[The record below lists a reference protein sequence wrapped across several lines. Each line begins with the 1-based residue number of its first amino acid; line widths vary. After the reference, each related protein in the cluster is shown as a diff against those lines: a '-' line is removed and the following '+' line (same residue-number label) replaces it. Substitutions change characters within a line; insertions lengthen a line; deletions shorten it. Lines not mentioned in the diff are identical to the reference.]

1 MKGRGKEAI
10 MLVPE
15 AHSIRTGQSRG
26 TVLGWLALF
35 GLAIAAGLYGLY
47 RSPPRPISPGSEAAS
62 VPAPAEPLAHAR
74 QLFEQ
79 NCAGCHGEK
88 GDGEGVAARFLY
100 PRPRNFQENQFRVV
114 TTVNKVPSEADLV
127 HVITRGMPGSGMM
140 PFGHL
145 SEADRVELATYVR
158 HLAGVGIRD
167 EELKRAAAEKEQI
180 NPAEL
185 DELIAKLLAP
195 GDLLAV
201 PADLPAFGP
210 ESVAR
215 GKLLYEKD
223 ACAACHGPTGK
234 GDGPQDQRD
243 RSGWPIRPR
252 DFGRG
257 IYKGGY
263 DLQQLLARI
272 MLGMPGT
279 PMPSSTIPSR
289 DAGDLINFVL
299 SLSDPASRART
310 EHKRSAIIAH
320 RATAPLGPE
329 IDEKTWS
336 AAAPVSILVSP
347 LWWRDHQDP
356 DLEVAALHDGQNIAL
371 RLTWKDASKNDSLVR
386 PQDFE
391 DMAAVQL
398 FQGTVEPFLGM
409 GGAGQSVDMWHWR
422 ASRHGPAYA
431 PSDVESAHPLMAV
444 DMYPFESP
452 GAGANHP
459 GAQQPR
465 EFMTAWAAG
474 NLRSDPSAAFTGSN
488 LQAQGAG
495 SITMRP
501 KASQIVKAQGQW
513 TNGRWTVVLRRSLA
527 VSPEEGVGLRAGER
541 VSVAFALWDGA
552 YRDRNGQKLVS
563 IWHDLHLE

>member
-1 MKGRGKEAI
+1 
-10 MLVPE
+10 MLIPK
-15 AHSIRTGQSRG
+15 AHSNRSGKSRWIA
-26 TVLGWLALF
+26 VLLLASV
-35 GLAIAAGLYGLY
+35 GLAVAGIFYGLGQAP
-47 RSPPRPISPGSEAAS
+47 STPVPQAGQGAEA
-62 VPAPAEPLAHAR
+62 PAPSDPLAHAKG
-74 QLFEQ
+74 LFAQ
-79 NCAGCHGEK
+79 NCAGCHGEN
-88 GDGEGVAARFLY
+88 GDGAGIAARFLY

-127 HVITRGMPGSGMM
+127 HVITRGMPGSAMM
-140 PFGHL
+140 PFAHL
-145 SEADRVELATYVR
+145 SEADRVELASYVR

-180 NPAEL
+180 NPADL
-185 DELIAKLLAP
+185 DELIAKLLTP
-195 GDLLAV
+195 GDQLAV
-201 PADLPAFGP
+201 PADLPEFGP

-215 GKLLYEKD
+215 GKLLYVKD

-263 DLQQLLARI
+263 DRQQLYARI

-279 PMPSSTIPSR
+279 PMPSSTISNQ

-299 SLSDPASRART
+299 SLSDPATRARS
-310 EHKRSAIIAH
+310 EHKRSSIIAH
-320 RATAPLGPE
+320 RAASPLGQQ
-329 IDEKTWS
+329 IDATTWNT
-336 AAAPVSILVSP
+336 AAPVSILVSP

-356 DLEVAALHDGQNIAL
+356 DFQVAALHDGQSIAL
-371 RLTWKDASKNDSLVR
+371 KLTWNDASRNDAAVR

-398 FQGTVEPFLGM
+398 FKGVVEPFLGM
-409 GGAGQSVDMWHWR
+409 GSAGQVVDMWQWR
-422 ASRHGPAYA
+422 ASMKGPAH
-431 PSDVESAHPLMAV
+431 PRPDVETAHPNMAV

-452 GAGANHP
+452 GAGVRHPSAN
-459 GAQQPR
+459 QPR
-465 EFMTAWAAG
+465 EFVTAWAAG
-474 NLRSDPSAAFTGSN
+474 NLRSDPTAVFTGGS

-495 SITMRP
+495 SITLRP
-501 KASQIVKAQGQW
+501 KASQIVKATGQW
-513 TNGRWTVVLRRSLA
+513 ANGRWTVVLRRSLA
-527 VSPEEGVGLRAGER
+527 ASPEEGLALQPGER
-541 VSVAFALWDGA
+541 VSVAFAVWDGA
-552 YRDRNGQKLVS
+552 VRDRNGQKLVS